1 MRQLHAG
8 AQRHLHE
15 VRHVRLNDGV
25 FVSRS
30 KSTKDMERAQAAFH
44 KKEIQAREGA
54 TATAEYKAADQA
66 ERAKTERLR
75 ALRLAKE
82 AADREA
88 AAQCAAASAKAG
100 QSGEIKG
107 RG

>member
-1 MRQLHAG
+1 MRY
-8 AQRHLHE
+8 
-15 VRHVRLNDGV
+15 VRVHDGV
-25 FVSRS
+25 LVS

-44 KKEIQAREGA
+44 KKEIQARDGA
-54 TATAEYKAADQA
+54 TAMAEYQAAGTA

-88 AAQCAAASAKAG
+88 AANAPPPSPKPKAAAK
-100 QSGEIKG
+100 KKK
-107 RG
+107 